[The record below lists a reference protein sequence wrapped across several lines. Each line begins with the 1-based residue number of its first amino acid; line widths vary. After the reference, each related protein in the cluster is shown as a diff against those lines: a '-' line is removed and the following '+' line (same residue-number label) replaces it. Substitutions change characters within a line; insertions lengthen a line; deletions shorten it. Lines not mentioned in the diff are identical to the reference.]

1 MKKIFFISLIIILF
15 SCSDKK
21 SNYPWSELT
30 FDEVLSLK
38 SDKIIFLDFYSDNWG
53 ACKRLEVETLND
65 SRVIDFTN
73 QYLIPLKFDAWYDS
87 TGQELFKKFN
97 GYAIPLLV
105 FLDGEGEELDRVVGY
120 QDADD
125 FLLTLNNVLNN
136 QDTFISLFK
145 KYNQG
150 NRSVDLID
158 KLSIKSEER
167 QDNEFSSELYQFVLD
182 RVSEF
187 DTEVYQRAK
196 FYFAKQALKNDD
208 TSKIKLFISNYNES
222 NKLGPAYM
230 ELIRFYASKK
240 DTLKEVETYKNMINS
255 FIDSDI
261 ISISRK
267 SSLLNSY
274 AWRMGELELNLED
287 ALSKSIKSIQMV
299 DSLGDKA
306 ISSKPML
313 LDTKAEILWKMNE
326 IDEAIIIIDKAIEMD
341 PKSQYYKDQKIK
353 FKNSKK
359 GN

>member
-1 MKKIFFISLIIILF
+1 M
-15 SCSDKK
+15 
-21 SNYPWSELT
+21 
-30 FDEVLSLK
+30 
-38 SDKIIFLDFYSDNWG
+38 
-53 ACKRLEVETLND
+53 
-65 SRVIDFTN
+65 
-73 QYLIPLKFDAWYDS
+73 
-87 TGQELFKKFN
+87 
-97 GYAIPLLV
+97 
-105 FLDGEGEELDRVVGY
+105 DRVVGY

-306 ISSKPML
+306 ISSKPIL

>member
-1 MKKIFFISLIIILF
+1 M
-15 SCSDKK
+15 
-21 SNYPWSELT
+21 
-30 FDEVLSLK
+30 
-38 SDKIIFLDFYSDNWG
+38 
-53 ACKRLEVETLND
+53 
-65 SRVIDFTN
+65 
-73 QYLIPLKFDAWYDS
+73 
-87 TGQELFKKFN
+87 
-97 GYAIPLLV
+97 
-105 FLDGEGEELDRVVGY
+105 DRVVGY

-167 QDNEFSSELYQFVLD
+167 QDNELSSELYQFILD

>member
-1 MKKIFFISLIIILF
+1 M
-15 SCSDKK
+15 
-21 SNYPWSELT
+21 
-30 FDEVLSLK
+30 
-38 SDKIIFLDFYSDNWG
+38 
-53 ACKRLEVETLND
+53 
-65 SRVIDFTN
+65 
-73 QYLIPLKFDAWYDS
+73 
-87 TGQELFKKFN
+87 
-97 GYAIPLLV
+97 
-105 FLDGEGEELDRVVGY
+105 DRVVGY

>member
-167 QDNEFSSELYQFVLD
+167 QDNELSSELYQFVLD

-240 DTLKEVETYKNMINS
+240 DTLKEVEDRTCVI
-255 FIDSDI
+255 
-261 ISISRK
+261 
-267 SSLLNSY
+267 
-274 AWRMGELELNLED
+274 W
-287 ALSKSIKSIQMV
+287 
-299 DSLGDKA
+299 
-306 ISSKPML
+306 PML
-313 LDTKAEILWKMNE
+313 LTWLNIL
-326 IDEAIIIIDKAIEMD
+326 
-341 PKSQYYKDQKIK
+341 
-353 FKNSKK
+353 
-359 GN
+359 

>member
-1 MKKIFFISLIIILF
+1 M
-15 SCSDKK
+15 
-21 SNYPWSELT
+21 SE
-30 FDEVLSLK
+30 
-38 SDKIIFLDFYSDNWG
+38 
-53 ACKRLEVETLND
+53 
-65 SRVIDFTN
+65 
-73 QYLIPLKFDAWYDS
+73 
-87 TGQELFKKFN
+87 
-97 GYAIPLLV
+97 
-105 FLDGEGEELDRVVGY
+105 EE
-120 QDADD
+120 
-125 FLLTLNNVLNN
+125 
-136 QDTFISLFK
+136 

-150 NRSVDLID
+150 NRNVDLID

-167 QDNEFSSELYQFVLD
+167 QDNELSSELYQFILD

-187 DTEVYQRAK
+187 DVEVYQRAK
-196 FYFAKQALKNDD
+196 FYFAKQALKDDD

-240 DTLKEVETYKNMINS
+240 DTLQEVETYKNMINS

-287 ALSKSIKSIQMV
+287 ALSKSTKSIQMV

-306 ISSKPML
+306 ISNKPML

>member
-1 MKKIFFISLIIILF
+1 M
-15 SCSDKK
+15 
-21 SNYPWSELT
+21 
-30 FDEVLSLK
+30 
-38 SDKIIFLDFYSDNWG
+38 
-53 ACKRLEVETLND
+53 
-65 SRVIDFTN
+65 
-73 QYLIPLKFDAWYDS
+73 
-87 TGQELFKKFN
+87 
-97 GYAIPLLV
+97 
-105 FLDGEGEELDRVVGY
+105 GY
-120 QDADD
+120 QDAND

-167 QDNEFSSELYQFVLD
+167 QDNELSSELYQFILD

-187 DTEVYQRAK
+187 DVEVYQRAK
-196 FYFAKQALKNDD
+196 FYFAKQALKDDD

-240 DTLKEVETYKNMINS
+240 DTLQEVETYKNMINS

-287 ALSKSIKSIQMV
+287 ALSKSTKSIQMV

-306 ISSKPML
+306 ISNKPML
-313 LDTKAEILWKMNE
+313 LDTKAEILWKMHK

>member
-1 MKKIFFISLIIILF
+1 
-15 SCSDKK
+15 
-21 SNYPWSELT
+21 
-30 FDEVLSLK
+30 
-38 SDKIIFLDFYSDNWG
+38 
-53 ACKRLEVETLND
+53 
-65 SRVIDFTN
+65 
-73 QYLIPLKFDAWYDS
+73 
-87 TGQELFKKFN
+87 
-97 GYAIPLLV
+97 
-105 FLDGEGEELDRVVGY
+105 VGY

-150 NRSVDLID
+150 NRNVDLID

-167 QDNEFSSELYQFVLD
+167 QDNELSSELYQFILD

-187 DTEVYQRAK
+187 DVEVYQRAK
-196 FYFAKQALKNDD
+196 FYFAKQALKDDD

-240 DTLKEVETYKNMINS
+240 DTLQEVETYKNMINS

-287 ALSKSIKSIQMV
+287 ALSKSTKSIQMV

-306 ISSKPML
+306 ISNKPML

-326 IDEAIIIIDKAIEMD
+326 IDEAIIVIDQAIEMD